1 MTFTMTQFLIA
12 VLLIP
17 FQPPA
22 AAQVSSGTWYG
33 GQAKPREIANQPL
46 VFEKTFS
53 IALPNKW
60 QVAPGHAHTIFSVVE
75 KRTPPAAMITV
86 EQVRLNAA
94 VRADLEV
101 LAEFKKV
108 LLDEV
113 QLVESSGKG
122 FTAEVIKGHFGYL
135 ILIQDRRPGVWGDET
150 HVVQYL
156 MPVGRTMYR
165 LTCVAPASEVEKKY
179 KKIFAW
185 VAASFTP
192 LPPAAAK

>member
-1 MTFTMTQFLIA
+1 MTFTMARFLIA
-12 VLLIP
+12 SLFMS

-22 AAQVSSGTWYG
+22 APAGPDTWYG
-33 GQAKPREIANQPL
+33 GQAKPREIGERPL

-60 QVAPGHAHTIFSVVE
+60 QLAPSHTYTILSAVE
-75 KRTPPAAMITV
+75 KRTPAAALITL

-94 VRADLEV
+94 VPADLDV
-101 LAEFKKV
+101 LDAFKNTM
-108 LLDEV
+108 LEEV
-113 QLVESSGKG
+113 QAVESAGAG
-122 FTAEVIKGHFGYL
+122 FTADIIKGRFNPL
-135 ILIQDRRPGVWGDET
+135 ILIRYRRPGLWGDSN

-165 LTCVAPASEVEKKY
+165 LICVAPASEVETKY

-192 LPPAAAK
+192 LPSAADK